1 MKLQQ
6 TRKSRKLIQTCLF
19 IIGLIVFNFVI
30 ANELDTT
37 LSQSEVDDLML
48 KVDELSRFDTDFKAL
63 LYLQQKHREK
73 GDLLYKTVIYRQD
86 ENDRLMMLFLKPKSD
101 AGKGYLVLDENL
113 FLYTPNTGDWTRV
126 SEDRISGTDT
136 NLADFDDWNLS
147 EEYSAKFVALEKLG
161 KHPVYHLKLNAL
173 PNIQTKAQQIDLW
186 VDTKKH
192 FTLKIEEYA
201 LSNRLLRT
209 TYRTKWRKL
218 NDENNNDR
226 FVPMETRIY
235 DEVETGNQTIMVI
248 DKITLT
254 SLPGEMFSKAWLE
267 SKSR

>member
-6 TRKSRKLIQTCLF
+6 TRESRKLIQTCLF
-19 IIGLIVFNFVI
+19 VIGLIVFNFVI
-30 ANELDTT
+30 ANELDTA

-147 EEYSAKFVALEKLG
+147 EEYSAQFVALEKLG
-161 KHPVYHLKLNAL
+161 KHPVYHLKLKAL

-226 FVPMETRIY
+226 FIPMETRIY